1 MKKTERLIAVE
12 DFISVKELSLDQFY
26 DVRIGEY
33 QITLQGKFDSDITK
47 ELAKL
52 TTFALTDYGY
62 LVGELNIPIEGSEE
76 NVSVRIVL
84 T

>member
-1 MKKTERLIAVE
+1 MKKTERIIAVE
-12 DFISVKELSLDQFY
+12 DFMSVRNVNFDQFY
-26 DVRIGEY
+26 DIRIGEY
-33 QITLQGKFDSDITK
+33 QVTLQGKFNSDITK

-52 TTFALTDYGY
+52 TTFTLTDYGY

>member
-1 MKKTERLIAVE
+1 MKKTERIIAVE
-12 DFISVKELSLDQFY
+12 DFMSVRNVNFDQFY
-26 DVRIGEY
+26 DIRIGEY
-33 QITLQGKFDSDITK
+33 QVTLQGKFDSDITK
-47 ELAKL
+47 KL
-52 TTFALTDYGY
+52 MPVVTFALTDYGY

>member
-12 DFISVKELSLDQFY
+12 DFISVKEVSLDQFY

-47 ELAKL
+47 KL
-52 TTFALTDYGY
+52 MPVVTFALTDYGY
-62 LVGELNIPIEGSEE
+62 LVGEINIPIEGSE
-76 NVSVRIVL
+76 NTINVRIVL

>member
-47 ELAKL
+47 KL
-52 TTFALTDYGY
+52 MPVVTFALTDYGY
-62 LVGELNIPIEGSEE
+62 LVGEINIPIEGSESTI
-76 NVSVRIVL
+76 NVRIVL

>member
-1 MKKTERLIAVE
+1 MKKTERIIAVE
-12 DFISVKELSLDQFY
+12 DFMSVRNVNFDQFY
-26 DVRIGEY
+26 DIRIGEY
-33 QITLQGKFDSDITK
+33 QVTLQGDFNSVITR

-62 LVGELNIPIEGSEE
+62 LVGEMNIPIEGSEE
-76 NVSVRIVL
+76 SVSVRIVL

>member
-1 MKKTERLIAVE
+1 MRNVN
-12 DFISVKELSLDQFY
+12 FDQLY
-26 DVRIGEY
+26 DIRIGEY
-33 QITLQGKFDSDITK
+33 QIALQGKFDSDITK
-47 ELAKL
+47 KL
-52 TTFALTDYGY
+52 MPVVTFALTDYGY

>member
-1 MKKTERLIAVE
+1 MKKTERIIAVE
-12 DFISVKELSLDQFY
+12 DFMSVRNVNFDQFY
-26 DVRIGEY
+26 DIRIGEY
-33 QITLQGKFDSDITK
+33 QVTLQGKFDPDITK

-52 TTFALTDYGY
+52 ATFALTDYGY

>member
-1 MKKTERLIAVE
+1 M
-12 DFISVKELSLDQFY
+12 SVRNVNFDQFY
-26 DVRIGEY
+26 DIRIGEY

-47 ELAKL
+47 KL
-52 TTFALTDYGY
+52 MPVVTFALTDYGY

>member
-1 MKKTERLIAVE
+1 MKKTERIIAVE
-12 DFISVKELSLDQFY
+12 DFMSVRNVNFDQFY
-26 DVRIGEY
+26 DIRIGEY
-33 QITLQGKFDSDITK
+33 QVTLQGDFNSVITR

-62 LVGELNIPIEGSEE
+62 LVGEMNIPIDGSEE
-76 NVSVRIVL
+76 SVSVRIVL

>member
-47 ELAKL
+47 KL
-52 TTFALTDYGY
+52 MPVVTFALTDYGY

>member
-33 QITLQGKFDSDITK
+33 QITLQGEFDPDITK
-47 ELAKL
+47 KL
-52 TTFALTDYGY
+52 MPVVTFTLTD
-62 LVGELNIPIEGSEE
+62 
-76 NVSVRIVL
+76 
-84 T
+84 

>member
-12 DFISVKELSLDQFY
+12 DFISVKEVSLDQFY

-47 ELAKL
+47 KL
-52 TTFALTDYGY
+52 MPVVTFALTDYGY

>member
-12 DFISVKELSLDQFY
+12 DFISVKEVSLDQFY

-76 NVSVRIVL
+76 SVSVRIVL

>member
-1 MKKTERLIAVE
+1 MRKTERIIAVE
-12 DFISVKELSLDQFY
+12 DFMSVRNANFDQFY
-26 DVRIGEY
+26 DISIGEY
-33 QITLQGKFDSDITK
+33 QVTLQGKFDSDITK

>member
-33 QITLQGKFDSDITK
+33 QITLQGEFDPDITK
-47 ELAKL
+47 KL
-52 TTFALTDYGY
+52 MPVVTFTLTYYGY
-62 LVGELNIPIEGSEE
+62 LAGEINIPIEGSE
-76 NVSVRIVL
+76 NTINVRIVL